1 MGKGCISVSIINVS
15 ASITSFYLACILNLS
30 GKNWKLSGELISL
43 LLLVSICLSFEYSHC
58 NFFMELLC
66 NCMKRITVIL

>member
-15 ASITSFYLACILNLS
+15 ASIISFYLACILKLS
-30 GKNWKLSGELISL
+30 GKNWKFSELISL
-43 LLLVSICLSFEYSHC
+43 LLLVSICLSFEDCHY
-58 NFFMELLC
+58 NFFMELPC